1 MGIESEVFESFLGRI
16 RAEPNVPSS
25 IPDQLEALLSRETLP
40 KPEELATLYAEGSGE
55 PEA

>member
-1 MGIESEVFESFLGRI
+1 MGIESEVFERFLGHI
-16 RAEPNVPSS
+16 KAEPNVPTS

-40 KPEELATLYAEGSGE
+40 KPEELVTLYAEGSGE